1 VCWILEIQE
10 ISAFISLCWIFDIG
24 CWVFEYSKKNI
35 QCKILNNQ
43 YPNVKS
49 AFVSLCWIF
58 DIVYWLLEIQEI
70 SAFISLCWLF
80 DIVYWLL
87 EIQEMLEIRYCVLD
101 IGNSGNSQCKILN
114 YQYPGAG
121 QMAPC
126 SSLKNRKLNNNTNL
140 KK

>member
-1 VCWILEIQE
+1 LEIQE

-35 QCKILNNQ
+35 QCKILSERSPLDNNQ

-49 AFVSLCWIF
+49 AFV
-58 DIVYWLLEIQEI
+58 
-70 SAFISLCWLF
+70 SLCWLF

-140 KK
+140 KKE

>member
-10 ISAFISLCWIFDIG
+10 MLEIRYCVLDIG
-24 CWVFEYSKKNI
+24 NSGNISFYFFMLDIRYWMLGVEYSKKNI

-49 AFVSLCWIF
+49 AFV
-58 DIVYWLLEIQEI
+58 
-70 SAFISLCWLF
+70 SLCWLF

-114 YQYPGAG
+114 YQYPGAV

-140 KK
+140 KKE

>member
-1 VCWILEIQE
+1 VCWLLEIQE
-10 ISAFISLCWIFDIG
+10 ISAFVSLCWIFDIG
-24 CWVFEYSKKNI
+24 CWVLNKKNI

-49 AFVSLCWIF
+49 AFV
-58 DIVYWLLEIQEI
+58 
-70 SAFISLCWLF
+70 SLCWLF

-140 KK
+140 KKE